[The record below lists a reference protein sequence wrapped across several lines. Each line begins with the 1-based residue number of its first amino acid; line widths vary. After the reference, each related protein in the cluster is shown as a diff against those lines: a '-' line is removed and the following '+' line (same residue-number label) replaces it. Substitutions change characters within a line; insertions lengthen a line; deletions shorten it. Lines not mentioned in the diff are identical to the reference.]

1 MRKADGIK
9 AVLPEESPAE
19 TPDPGEN
26 MCCWCGE
33 GSGTLSTLLVHLPW
47 DRLCARASISSFADL
62 HSKPEAGGLIK
73 FRFTDKG
80 NVAPAQGWQASSL
93 GFSHSS
99 VLLLSRKS
107 LLSGTKGS

>member
-1 MRKADGIK
+1 MRRADGIM

-19 TPDPGEN
+19 TLDPREH

-33 GSGTLSTLLVHLPW
+33 GSDTLSTLRVHLPW
-47 DRLCARASISSFADL
+47 DRLCARASISSFTDL

-73 FRFTDKG
+73 FRFADKG

-93 GFSHSS
+93 GSSHSS
-99 VLLLSRKS
+99 VLLF
-107 LLSGTKGS
+107 